1 MAGGKIDHQ
10 HFVLFHGGAFHKLHG
25 LRHALLSHVFPL
37 VIETF
42 QLLRQYLCLF
52 RCGCH
57 EKLQGSFGRVQPAR
71 GVDAGPQHKADM
83 IGADGAFRQTVGR
96 DQRPEALVSRMVQP
110 FQTFFY
116 QDPVLPGEIHHI
128 AHGGKGHVFQQRI
141 PLFGADSISLIE
153 ALDQFESHR
162 RSAETFIRVGAVRLF
177 GVDEGIRR
185 RQNFL
190 GLMMIRDDDRHS
202 ECFRLGNLLHRGD
215 AVIAGDDRVHLCLR
229 CQLD

>member
-1 MAGGKIDHQ
+1 MGPS
-10 HFVLFHGGAFHKLHG
+10 V
-25 LRHALLSHVFPL
+25 RPL
-37 VIETF
+37 AAISA
-42 QLLRQYLCLF
+42 R
-52 RCGCH
+52 
-57 EKLQGSFGRVQPAR
+57 KPSF
-71 GVDAGPQHKADM
+71 
-83 IGADGAFRQTVGR
+83 
-96 DQRPEALVSRMVQP
+96 LVWFNP

-202 ECFRLGNLLHRGD
+202 ECFLLGNLLH
-215 AVIAGDDRVHLCLR
+215 LR
-229 CQLD
+229 RCRYRR